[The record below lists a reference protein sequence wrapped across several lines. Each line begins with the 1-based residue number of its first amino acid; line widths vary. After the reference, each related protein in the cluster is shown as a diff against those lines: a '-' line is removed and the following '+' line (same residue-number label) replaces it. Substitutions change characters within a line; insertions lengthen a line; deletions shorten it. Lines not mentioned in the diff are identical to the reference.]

1 MRSLSR
7 RIVEHG
13 WIELRRR
20 RFPSPLALITSTST
34 REGTRVPDRDQPRK
48 GAVIL
53 DRDRNRNNRWRAG
66 SSRMVASPSAPID
79 FDHRW
84 R

>member
-53 DRDRNRNNRWRAG
+53 DRDRNSIHALPRRIVDDR
-66 SSRMVASPSAPID
+66 PID
-79 FDHRW
+79 SRLG